1 MADAASL
8 PPRLIVSRSTAKR
21 LLDVRDTKFRE
32 LVKAGLIEM
41 TDLGGKRP
49 AVLYASLERLA
60 KPRALQSA
68 E

>member
-1 MADAASL
+1 MAEVASL
-8 PPRLIVSRSTAKR
+8 PRLIVSRSTAKR

-41 TDLGGKRP
+41 TDNLGRP